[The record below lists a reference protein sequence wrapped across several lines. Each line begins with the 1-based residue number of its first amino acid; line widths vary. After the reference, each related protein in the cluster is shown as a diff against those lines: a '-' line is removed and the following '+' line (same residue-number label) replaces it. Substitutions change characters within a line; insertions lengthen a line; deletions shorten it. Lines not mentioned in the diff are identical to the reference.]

1 MLLLRAYRSV
11 RTVKYPILF
20 KKVFKGRYIQHMN
33 EIHSVRVVELS
44 KNRIVFFLGMDL
56 NSLPAKDRPICK
68 LISSKTKNEFN
79 QFDM

>member
-1 MLLLRAYRSV
+1 
-11 RTVKYPILF
+11 
-20 KKVFKGRYIQHMN
+20 MN

-68 LISSKTKNEFN
+68 LISSKTKNKFN